1 MSLADTQYL
10 GIIENILDQVIF
22 IKNGQIVKDAS
33 VESIRE
39 EEGMSI
45 DALFREVFRC

>member
-1 MSLADTQYL
+1 MF
-10 GIIENILDQVIF
+10 ENILDQVIF